1 MDTYKLSLRDLLEM
15 CLIRGIVFS
24 HEAVRDWETKLTP
37 ALAESLWRRQ
47 RGKAEGS
54 REANELPHGWPPAH
68 SPATRT
74 GSMQHGHYRRT
85 CRTPSMSGTRKRS
98 PKTQPDW
105 HGTMILAVTPGAQ
118 VNVTMPPQRQLGE

>member
-54 REANELPHGWPPAH
+54 GEANELPHGRRRPFTRNQNRLH
-68 SPATRT
+68 ATRSLPQDLSHAFNVWHQET
-74 GSMQHGHYRRT
+74 I
-85 CRTPSMSGTRKRS
+85 
-98 PKTQPDW
+98 TQD
-105 HGTMILAVTPGAQ
+105 AA
-118 VNVTMPPQRQLGE
+118 